1 MSGGSMDYF
10 CYRLEEYA
18 EHFHDKEIKALT
30 KDLADLFHDL
40 EWYES
45 GDYGKDT
52 YERSLAE
59 FKNKWFG
66 ENRNERLKE
75 YLNAALD
82 GVKEE
87 INTLI

>member
-1 MSGGSMDYF
+1 MSGGSMNYF

-18 EHFHDKEIKALT
+18 EYFHDKEIKALT

-66 ENRNERLKE
+66 ETRNERLKE

-82 GVKEE
+82 DAKAE
-87 INTLI
+87 INKLI